1 MMTDEFE
8 EYIDSH
14 FEGELELEDNKFLMF
29 RKISEHRGTDRHAVE
44 VFLDDRTL
52 GTTIKFAT
60 YFDAAWKFT
69 SPMNENLFWK
79 CMKSKREEMKEVFA
93 RVNSRVTSKDVMAVH
108 VKLGRFKTIAGSKL
122 TSLKRIFKGE
132 VQDNNG

>member
-1 MMTDEFE
+1 MMSE
-8 EYIDSH
+8 ELEQYIDSH

-79 CMKSKREEMKEVFA
+79 CMKSKREEMKEVFS
-93 RVNSRVTSKDVMAVH
+93 RVNSRMSSKEAVAVRVRISRFRTSASSK
-108 VKLGRFKTIAGSKL
+108 IAE
-122 TSLKRIFKGE
+122 LKKIFTGE
-132 VQDNNG
+132 VQDDNA